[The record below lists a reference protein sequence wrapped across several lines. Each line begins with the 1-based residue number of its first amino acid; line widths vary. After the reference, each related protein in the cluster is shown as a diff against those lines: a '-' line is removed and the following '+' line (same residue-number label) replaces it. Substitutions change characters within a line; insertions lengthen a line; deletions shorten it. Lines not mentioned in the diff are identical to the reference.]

1 MQQTSLKL
9 WAFSAPAINRAI
21 ARIVF
26 GPTESTFLQ
35 NALYL
40 TEIPEYIPI
49 LLFHFQL
56 DYTRLSIRCD
66 LGLSLPST
74 YFSLGFYIAVSDFF
88 FNILVIPL
96 SILLQGAFERTV
108 CCLLLMR
115 YFAPFVY
122 PLSPWVAGT
131 DLQIISL

>member
-9 WAFSAPAINRAI
+9 WVFSAPATNCVI

-40 TEIPEYIPI
+40 TNISECIPI

-56 DYTRLSIRCD
+56 NYTHLSIRSD
-66 LGLSLPST
+66 LGLPLPST

-88 FNILVIPL
+88 L
-96 SILLQGAFERTV
+96 
-108 CCLLLMR
+108 
-115 YFAPFVY
+115 
-122 PLSPWVAGT
+122 
-131 DLQIISL
+131 IS